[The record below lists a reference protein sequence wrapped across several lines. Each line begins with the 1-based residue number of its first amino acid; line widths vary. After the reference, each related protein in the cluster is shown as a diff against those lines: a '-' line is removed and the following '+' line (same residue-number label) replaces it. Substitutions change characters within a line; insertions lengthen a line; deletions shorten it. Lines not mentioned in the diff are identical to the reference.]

1 MGGRRHGGPVLRSS
15 QGSPGGKSGEKNS
28 APMVIRFGS
37 YQLDSQRR
45 QLSRDGQV
53 LHLTPKAYD
62 LLSLLVEAAPRVIP
76 KSEIHQCLWP
86 AGVVTDA
93 TLAGLIKELRR
104 ALSDASDGEP
114 IIRTAHRVGYA
125 LDVPVIRD
133 HEPQQEH
140 HWLVAMDR
148 RIALAQGVNLIGR
161 DPTASVWLD
170 YATISRRHARVTVGP
185 TGIVLED
192 LGSKNGTSLRG
203 VPLTR
208 TVTLQNGDEFACGQ
222 LVITYVRSSTEL
234 PTATE
239 VSRIGDPEA
248 RR

>member
-1 MGGRRHGGPVLRSS
+1 
-15 QGSPGGKSGEKNS
+15 
-28 APMVIRFGS
+28 MVTRFGS

-62 LLSLLVEAAPRVIP
+62 LLLLLVDAAPRVIP
-76 KSEIHQCLWP
+76 KSEIHQGLWP
-86 AGVVTDA
+86 SGVVTDA
-93 TLAGLIKELRR
+93 TLAGLVKELRR
-104 ALSDASDGEP
+104 VLSDSSDAAP

-125 LDVPVIRD
+125 LDVPVVRD
-133 HEPQQEH
+133 CEPQRER

-148 RIALAQGVNLIGR
+148 RIALTQGANLIGR
-161 DPTASVWLD
+161 DPAANIWLD
-170 YATISRRHARVTVGP
+170 YATISRRHARVTVSP

-208 TVTLQNGDEFACGQ
+208 TVALQNGDEFACGQ

-239 VSRIGDPEA
+239 VSRIGEPEA